1 MNPSSFFPILSG
13 MLGGAASAGVFKGPI
28 QTVEDWWYVNFGHT
42 TNEKAEMLR
51 AKQHANIEA
60 YKNQLLKEA
69 SSINPENLKE
79 PELKIL
85 GPALEASK
93 YYIDDESLREMFAK
107 LIASSMDKTK
117 KFIVHSSFV
126 EIIKQMEPL
135 DAENLL
141 TIHMEKDIYEIAKLS
156 LSFEIGGYIEY
167 LSPLFLGNKNEKDQ
181 NLQASSLANL
191 SRLGLV
197 EITFSEWKNNEK
209 VYDIFKDTQEYINC
223 LKEIEHNNN
232 SINSL
237 LQHTDISEAR
247 TKELKN
253 SIMSEPKITNG
264 LVKMTPFG
272 KNFCATCL

>member
-1 MNPSSFFPILSG
+1 MDPSSFFPILSG

-28 QTVEDWWYVNFGHT
+28 QTLEDWWYVNFGHA
-42 TNEKAEMLR
+42 TNERAEMLR
-51 AKQHANIEA
+51 AKQSANIEA

-69 SSINPENLKE
+69 SSINPKNLKE

-117 KFIVHSSFV
+117 KFTVHSSFV

-141 TIHMEKDIYEIAKLS
+141 AIHLNEDIYEIAKLNIM
-156 LSFEIGGYIEY
+156 FETGGYKEY
-167 LSPLFLGNKNEKDQ
+167 QSPLFLGNKNQKNQ
-181 NLQASSLANL
+181 KLQASSLANL
-191 SRLGLV
+191 NRLGLV
-197 EITFSEWKNNEK
+197 EITFSEWKNNKK
-209 VYDIFKDTQEYINC
+209 VYDIFKDTLEYSDC
-223 LKEIEHNNN
+223 LKEIENNN
-232 SINSL
+232 NQVNSI
-237 LQHTDISEAR
+237 LQKTDIPEMM
-247 TKELKN
+247 KQQYQN
-253 SIMSEPKITNG
+253 MIMSEPKIAHG